1 MIDESIFIY
10 EQECDAPENWESN
23 TILIRDGKGNIIE
36 REIPDDVE
44 EE

>member
-1 MIDESIFIY
+1 MVNENILIY
-10 EQECDAPENWESN
+10 EREIDIPKNWESN

-36 REIPDDVE
+36 REIPDDIE

>member
-1 MIDESIFIY
+1 MENNILLFEK
-10 EQECDAPENWESN
+10 ECDIPENWESN

-36 REIPDDVE
+36 REIPDDIE

>member
-1 MIDESIFIY
+1 MEENIFY
-10 EQECDAPENWESN
+10 EQELDIPDNWESN
-23 TILIRDGKGNIIE
+23 IILIRDGKGNIIE

>member
-1 MIDESIFIY
+1 MENNILLFEK
-10 EQECDAPENWESN
+10 ECDAPENWESN

-36 REIPDDVE
+36 REIPDDIE

>member
-1 MIDESIFIY
+1 MENNILLFEK
-10 EQECDAPENWESN
+10 ECDTPENWESN

-36 REIPDDVE
+36 CEIPDDIE

>member
-1 MIDESIFIY
+1 MSDEVIIY
-10 EQECDAPENWESN
+10 EQECDIPENWESN

-36 REIPDDVE
+36 REIPDDIE

>member
-1 MIDESIFIY
+1 MEEIIVYEKESDI
-10 EQECDAPENWESN
+10 PENWESN
-23 TILIRDGKGNIIE
+23 TILIRDGKGNIIK

>member
-1 MIDESIFIY
+1 MVNENILVYEREIDI
-10 EQECDAPENWESN
+10 PENWESN

-36 REIPDDVE
+36 REIPDDTE

>member
-1 MIDESIFIY
+1 MPDEVIIY
-10 EQECDAPENWESN
+10 EKEMEIPDGWESN
-23 TILIRDGKGNIIE
+23 IILIKDGKGNVIE